1 MAQCKLSKR
10 QQDLLRAIAEGMK
23 ARENQDRQWWVRMT
37 HDHGLPVWQ
46 NVEDESLRQRLQQDT
61 TLGDLVTFENCGFI
75 ENPVPGQYFLVERK
89 LLDAV
94 ENEFYASRK

>member
-10 QQDLLRAIAEGMK
+10 QEDLLRAIAEGLQ
-23 ARENQDRQWWVRMT
+23 AREHPDRQWWVRMM

-46 NVEDESLRQRLQQDT
+46 NVEDESLRERLQRDT
-61 TLGDLVTFENCGFI
+61 TLGDLVTFQNCGFI
-75 ENPVPGQYFLVERK
+75 ENPAPGRYFLVVQK

-94 ENEFYASRK
+94 ENGFYANKT